1 MPKKKYYW
9 TRAEE
14 AKLLELFKAGVTE
27 PKDLAKKFEDRT
39 SGAIQKKLERMG
51 VVVIQKS
58 KTQTTTTVP
67 LGKGLLTH
75 EEALKVLAGALEA
88 LRKPGQD
95 KLELQRLRILVDAIH
110 TYDSVLE
117 KFERWVEIESRLLE
131 MDGKIAELEKELKKA
146 KGNAS

>member
-1 MPKKKYYW
+1 MPGKYW
-9 TRAEE
+9 KPEE
-14 AKLLELFKAGVTE
+14 EQLLRQLWESGVHDVKLLADKIGRS
-27 PKDLAKKFEDRT
+27 KN
-39 SGAIQKKLERMG
+39 AIKQKLWRMG
-51 VVVIQKS
+51 LLVVETAPRKS
-58 KTQTTTTVP
+58 VTTTSVP

-117 KFERWVEIESRLLE
+117 KFEHWVEFEAQLSE
-131 MDGKIAELEKELKKA
+131 MAEEIAEIKKELKKA
-146 KGNAS
+146 KGNA